1 MPQPSAIPQKGLQ
14 LEKKNGLKPSPKK
27 PAVPRN
33 GTIGRI
39 GPIGPIGLI
48 GNRRGGRDG
57 KKMPEE
63 VSGRRNGVTGL
74 RKEFRGVMP
83 AGRVMMGRV
92 ITGVAAVGR
101 LTPAAGARTT
111 GACGARNT
119 PGLAPPAWAPA
130 APAWAPTAPR

>member
-1 MPQPSAIPQKGLQ
+1 MPQPNAIPQKGLQ
-14 LEKKNGLKPSPKK
+14 VGKKNGLKPSPKK

-33 GTIGRI
+33 GPMGR
-39 GPIGPIGLI
+39 IGPIGLI

-92 ITGVAAVGR
+92 ITGVAALGW
-101 LTPAAGARTT
+101 LTPAAGAS
-111 GACGARNT
+111 ASADARRI
-119 PGLAPPAWAPA
+119 PQIVLRPMAG
-130 APAWAPTAPR
+130 

>member
-1 MPQPSAIPQKGLQ
+1 MPQPNAIPQKGLQ
-14 LEKKNGLKPSPKK
+14 LGKKNGLKTSPKK

-33 GTIGRI
+33 GPMGRMGRI

-101 LTPAAGARTT
+101 PTPAAG
-111 GACGARNT
+111 
-119 PGLAPPAWAPA
+119 
-130 APAWAPTAPR
+130 

>member
-1 MPQPSAIPQKGLQ
+1 MPQPNAIPQKGLQ
-14 LEKKNGLKPSPKK
+14 LGKKNGLKPSPKK

-33 GTIGRI
+33 GPIGRI

-74 RKEFRGVMP
+74 RKEFRGAP

-92 ITGVAAVGR
+92 ITGLAAVGR
-101 LTPAAGARTT
+101 PTPAAGARMT

-130 APAWAPTAPR
+130 APAWDPAAPR